1 MRPIRPVPPREELI
15 NVIEQ
20 AGSANEDFFGFP
32 FKKDGLFLQQDPEEY
47 ASFVHFMATKVPP
60 ASLTLDIGTAAGGQ
74 TKFLRDY
81 FSADRT
87 IVLDIGQHPDFPQW
101 ERIKKLVNSDII
113 LEIIDDSHAPRVREK
128 LLPYAGQV
136 DVAFVDGD
144 HSYRGL
150 RKDIFLT
157 KDLLKPGGYMI
168 LHDTAVMRGLR
179 RVFDELLESS
189 DFQLF
194 RNFQNRFGISVWKM
208 LRVKRKPNAFN
219 RASGLGRI

>member
-1 MRPIRPVPPREELI
+1 MRPVKPVTTRDEL
-15 NVIEQ
+15 VKAVEA
-20 AGSANEDFFGFP
+20 AGSAQEEFFGFEA
-32 FKKDGLFLQQDPEEY
+32 KKDGLFLQQDPEEY

-87 IVLDIGQHPDFPQW
+87 IVVDIGQHPDFAQW
-101 ERIKKLVNSDII
+101 ERIKKTVNSDII
-113 LEIIDDSHAPRVREK
+113 LEVIDDSHAPRVREK
-128 LLPYAGQV
+128 LLPFAGQV

-157 KDLLKPGGYMI
+157 KELLKPGGYMI
-168 LHDTAVMRGLR
+168 LHDTAVVRDLR
-179 RVFDELLESS
+179 RVFDELLVSS

-208 LRVKRKPNAFN
+208 LRVKRKPNALN
-219 RASGLGRI
+219 RAFGIGRI